1 MEKSKKNILITGG
14 TGLIGTMLVEHFQKE
29 GHTVSILA
37 RKPEEVKNVKAFY
50 WDVAKQKIDKDC
62 LTGVD
67 TIIHLA
73 GAGIADKAWTD
84 ERKKE
89 IIDSRTKSIELIYK
103 TIKENNAAVKTVVST
118 SAVGFYGDR
127 ADEVLT
133 ETSRPG
139 TGFLPTSCIEW
150 EDAVDEGKKLN
161 LRVVKLRL
169 GILLT
174 RKGGALAQLEKP
186 VKYYVGAPL
195 GDGNQWVP
203 WIHYKDLIQI
213 FDEAVADETYNDVYN
228 AVAPNAVTNKTFT
241 KTLGEVLKRPTW
253 PINVPKF
260 IMKAIM
266 GERAEIVLMS
276 TNAIPKN
283 LSDRNFNF
291 KFPHL
296 KEALQ
301 ELYYEENRD

>member
-1 MEKSKKNILITGG
+1 MENKKNILITGG
-14 TGLIGTMLVEHFQKE
+14 TGLIGTMLVAHFQKQ
-29 GHTVSILA
+29 GHTIAILA
-37 RKPEEVKNVKAFY
+37 RKPEEVKNIKAFF
-50 WDVAKQKIDKDC
+50 WDVAKQKIDADC
-62 LTGVD
+62 LKDVD

-73 GAGIADKAWTD
+73 GAGIADKAWTV

-103 TIKENNAAVKTVVST
+103 TIRETNAQVKTVVST

-133 ETSRPG
+133 ESSRAG
-139 TGFLPTSCIEW
+139 SGFLPESCIAW
-150 EDAVDEGKKLN
+150 EAALDEGKNLN

-174 RKGGALAQLEKP
+174 RKGGALAELEKP

-195 GDGNQWVP
+195 GDGKQWMP

-213 FDEAVADETYNDVYN
+213 FEDSIEDESFTGVYN
-228 AVAPNAVTNKTFT
+228 TVAPNAATNKEFT
-241 KTLGEVLKRPTW
+241 KTLATVLKKPTW

-260 IMKAIM
+260 VMKAIM
-266 GERAEIVLMS
+266 GERSEIVLMS
-276 TNAIPKN
+276 THAIPKN
-283 LSDRNFNF
+283 LNDRNFPF
-291 KFPHL
+291 KFTHL
-296 KEALQ
+296 KEALE